1 MAKKYLFMCRL
12 GWHILVT
19 LLLSI
24 VQCSAADSTSERT
37 NGSAIIFPYTETTSS
52 NDMVTGKFTM
62 KWLHFK
68 FDLIIFLMKFNSIIF
83 NKKHE
88 ILNWQS

>member
-37 NGSAIIFPYTETTSS
+37 NGSAIIFPYTETTSP
-52 NDMVTGKFTM
+52 NDMVTGKFHYEM
-62 KWLHFK
+62 FAFQVL
-68 FDLIIFLMKFNSIIF
+68 
-83 NKKHE
+83 
-88 ILNWQS
+88 

>member
-24 VQCSAADSTSERT
+24 VQCSAADSTSEST

-62 KWLHFK
+62 KWWHFK
-68 FDLIIFLMKFNSIIF
+68 YFNIFDEM
-83 NKKHE
+83 
-88 ILNWQS
+88 